1 MTKQTPVTFLR
12 QVRLETKK
20 VTWPTRKE
28 TTVTAIMV
36 ILLAIVAACFFLAAD
51 ALVASLLSMI
61 LG

>member
-1 MTKQTPVTFLR
+1 MAKQNPVAFAR

-28 TTVTAIMV
+28 TTVTAVMV
-36 ILLAIVAACFFLAAD
+36 ILFAIVAACFFLMAD
-51 ALVASLLSMI
+51 ALVASLLSLV

>member
-1 MTKQTPVTFLR
+1 MTKPSPAAFLR
-12 QVRLETKK
+12 QVRLESKK

-28 TTVTAIMV
+28 TTVTAVMV

-51 ALVASLLSMI
+51 ALVASFLSLI

>member
-1 MTKQTPVTFLR
+1 MAKQNPVAFVR

-28 TTVTAIMV
+28 TTVTAVMV
-36 ILLAIVAACFFLAAD
+36 ILFAVVAACFFLMAD
-51 ALVASLLSMI
+51 ALVASLLSLV